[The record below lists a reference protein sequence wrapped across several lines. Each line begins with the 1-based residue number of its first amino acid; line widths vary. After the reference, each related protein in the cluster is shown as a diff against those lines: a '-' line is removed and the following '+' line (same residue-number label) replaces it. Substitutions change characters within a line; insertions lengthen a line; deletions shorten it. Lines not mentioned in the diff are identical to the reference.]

1 MRILFPEAP
10 AAVAEALL
18 LPGEGKERL
27 SQLAQLC
34 FEATGQEPTMFDLG
48 LEALVAAWEADPADG
63 EAARLALL
71 AMARKPRAL
80 PGLAPDLE
88 AVAKAWRQPE
98 NRRYLDR
105 LRARGDVGAL
115 LDFLRAQGKK
125 EPGNPFWLR
134 EFLEEATVAGEFAAA
149 QAQLDARG
157 SSLPAWARDR
167 VRGDLALLGGDPA
180 GAMAMFEASLLA
192 RPMPTTL
199 ARLGECAFRLDDVE
213 LAARRWA
220 ELAELQPWRVG
231 WLLRLHDLLCG
242 PPGRRASLPGS
253 VLAMIVSQGGPDMLD
268 RCLERLFAQPD
279 PLLAALVC
287 DNGDASVATALDAWL
302 GRIGPERLQVLRLPV
317 AVGVPAARNWMRR
330 LDSVAAADQVL
341 LLDDRALLPSGW
353 RESFGAAVALRPD
366 AAFHALAATDE
377 GRPGWLAGLGGG
389 ILPEVGLT
397 PEGQAATP
405 PAPRFVLDEPWRREP
420 DFGQFDGARP
430 CLAAPGACKLVAGE
444 LLRGAPD
451 FDLRFS
457 PTGCEDADRDLAQAL
472 AGRVGSCV
480 GLARVALQTG
490 PHPARDA
497 GILAANLHKLQKKI
511 DAAQTLALLER
522 GRAAARA
529 DLEGKLAR
537 LAQR

>member
-34 FEATGQEPTMFDLG
+34 FEATGQEPTMF
-48 LEALVAAWEADPADG
+48 
-63 EAARLALL
+63 
-71 AMARKPRAL
+71 
-80 PGLAPDLE
+80 
-88 AVAKAWRQPE
+88 
-98 NRRYLDR
+98 
-105 LRARGDVGAL
+105 
-115 LDFLRAQGKK
+115 
-125 EPGNPFWLR
+125 
-134 EFLEEATVAGEFAAA
+134 
-149 QAQLDARG
+149 
-157 SSLPAWARDR
+157 
-167 VRGDLALLGGDPA
+167 DLALLGGDPA

-341 LLDDRALLPSGW
+341 L
-353 RESFGAAVALRPD
+353 FGAAVALRPD